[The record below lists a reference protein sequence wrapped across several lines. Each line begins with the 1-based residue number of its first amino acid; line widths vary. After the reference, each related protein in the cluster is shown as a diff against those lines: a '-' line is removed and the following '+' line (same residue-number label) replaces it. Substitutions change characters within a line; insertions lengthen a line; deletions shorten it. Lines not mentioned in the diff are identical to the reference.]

1 MGPGTKFRSSESP
14 SVLGFSLHIGEVY
27 MLKMMSLVAA
37 TGVFAVAAALSAQGP
52 APQNP
57 TELKVGDTAPP
68 FALQGSDG
76 KVHKLSDYKGKTVVL
91 AWFPKAFTGG

>member
-1 MGPGTKFRSSESP
+1 MFKLMSVCAAPGLF
-14 SVLGFSLHIGEVY
+14 V
-27 MLKMMSLVAA
+27 MAA
-37 TGVFAVAAALSAQGP
+37 VLSAQGP
-52 APQNP
+52 PMQNP
-57 TELKVGDTAPP
+57 TELKVGDTAPA

>member
-1 MGPGTKFRSSESP
+1 MFMRMS
-14 SVLGFSLHIGEVY
+14 IG
-27 MLKMMSLVAA
+27 AA
-37 TGVFAVAAALSAQGP
+37 AGVFAMAAAVSAQGP

-57 TELKVGDTAPP
+57 TELKVGDTAPA

-76 KVHKLSDYKGKTVVL
+76 KIHKLSDYKGKTVVL

>member
-1 MGPGTKFRSSESP
+1 MFKLRSVCSAPGLFA
-14 SVLGFSLHIGEVY
+14 
-27 MLKMMSLVAA
+27 MAA
-37 TGVFAVAAALSAQGP
+37 VLSAQGP